1 MQTLIIELLRP
12 PAAMLVGGAIGLT
25 FGLIQGAAQR
35 RHEALEKDGKFKSG
49 WAATPGS
56 FRRVAYL
63 LVALAIVQFA
73 CPVFFAP
80 GTGGQWWVSGGVVA
94 GYGVTL
100 YRHLRRRTA

>member
-1 MQTLIIELLRP
+1 MITPWIDILRP
-12 PAAMLVGGAIGLT
+12 PAALLVGGAIGLA

-35 RHEALEKDGKFKSG
+35 RHERLQLEGKFKSG

-63 LVALAIVQFA
+63 LVALALVQFI

-80 GTGGQWWVSGGVVA
+80 GSISQWCVAGGVVA

-100 YRHLRRRTA
+100 YWHLRHRLT